1 MDWDD
6 LHVMLEIMRH
16 GSLSG
21 AARSLGV
28 TQPTVGRRLAAIEA
42 KFGAQLV
49 QKTPS
54 GFVPT
59 ALGTSLFELAEEM
72 EANALAA
79 ERKIMGG
86 DAKLDGTV
94 RITTVDTLAGRIVV
108 PALAKL
114 NAQHPRIAFELIP
127 ATRSLSLTRR
137 EADIALRVAPFEHHE
152 IVARKVGCVALAYY
166 AARDSRF
173 ADGDTS
179 NVITLL
185 DDQAHLPEARAID
198 QRFPDAHVVFRTNS
212 RDAIYGAVVAGA
224 GIGILP
230 RYRADDDE
238 RLVRLFSGD
247 PDLRRDL
254 WMGVHSDMRRMPRIR
269 AVMDCL
275 IDHLHASRSL
285 LDPDGA

>member
-42 KFGAQLV
+42 KYKAQLV

-59 ALGTSLFELAEEM
+59 ALGTSLFELAQSM

-79 ERKIMGG
+79 ERKIIGG
-86 DAKLDGTV
+86 DATLDGTV
-94 RITTVDTLAGRIVV
+94 RITTVDTLAARIVV
-108 PALAKL
+108 PALAQL
-114 NAQHPRIAFELIP
+114 NRLHPRIGFELLP
-127 ATRSLSLTRR
+127 VTRSLSLSRR
-137 EADIALRVAPFEHHE
+137 EADIALRVAPFENHE
-152 IVARKVGCVALAYY
+152 IVARKVGCIALAFY
-166 AARDSRF
+166 AAKDSPY
-173 ADGDTS
+173 ADGRTD
-179 NVITLL
+179 NVITLRE
-185 DDQAHLPEARAID
+185 DQAHLPEAQAIE
-198 QRFPDAHVVFRTNS
+198 QCFPEAHVVFRTNS

-230 RYRADDDE
+230 RYRADTDE
-238 RLVRLFSGD
+238 RLVRID
-247 PDLRRDL
+247 PGRPDIRRDL
-254 WMGVHSDMRRMPRIR
+254 YLGVHSDMRRMPRIR

-275 IDHLHASRSL
+275 IDHLASQRGV
-285 LDPDGA
+285 LDPEAG